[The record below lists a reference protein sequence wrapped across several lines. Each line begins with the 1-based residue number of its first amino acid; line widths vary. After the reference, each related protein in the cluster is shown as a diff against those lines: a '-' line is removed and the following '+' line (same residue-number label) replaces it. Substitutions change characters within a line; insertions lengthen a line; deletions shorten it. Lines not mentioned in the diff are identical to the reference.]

1 MFHDCPPGLCRLY
14 HYYEGMVQEDATSGS
29 KTQQVNSF
37 INFEST
43 LKTLFWALFC
53 MSPLESADV
62 IIENLPGDKQGTTV
76 VNTHHFTET
85 VGYIAFALFEVMSV
99 IVILNMLIATM
110 SNTFTK
116 VIDNVDIEWTFGRTQ
131 REEHRIAQALVQGID
146 GKPHGKRTL

>member
-1 MFHDCPPGLCRLY
+1 MNVGFDVPTPPYPGKIKPLVSLGKMTKDIAKFVVIFFLLILSFTAGLCRLY

-76 VNTHHFTET
+76 INTHHF
-85 VGYIAFALFEVMSV
+85 YR
-99 IVILNMLIATM
+99 
-110 SNTFTK
+110 
-116 VIDNVDIEWTFGRTQ
+116 DR
-131 REEHRIAQALVQGID
+131 GI
-146 GKPHGKRTL
+146 HYLCL